1 MEELKGEK
9 IEDKDWSELEI
20 KEVKFEKCTFIGVDF
35 SDCRRT
41 KAVFDTCKFVSCKFG
56 GSYFSSCRLLNCTF
70 KFCTMFGACFDRCK
84 THRQQFFGNRFF
96 FGGYKGRQLELCR
109 PALLRLFQK
118 TSGQCGFHRGR
129 PVRRQL

>member
-1 MEELKGEK
+1 MEEFTGEK

-56 GSYFSSCRLLNCTF
+56 GSYFTSCRLLNCTF

-84 THRQQFFGNRFF
+84 TTGSNFSEIDFSSVKENPSNI
-96 FGGYKGRQLELCR
+96 GG
-109 PALLRLFQK
+109 ALDERNPDFLKFE
-118 TSGQCGFHRGR
+118 F
-129 PVRRQL
+129 